1 MRILLYNQNPVVEKL
16 VTLSTKKTSDD
27 IINIRSTDEL
37 IEESVDLLLVDDD
50 AFIIDDTCYDKIKE
64 KIKFKKSCLIAS
76 RDSESRADFDDILYK
91 PFLPTDL
98 VTELERLKE
107 STNSIEEPVEEGVI
121 DNLNL
126 DELNEVDENPAA
138 TEHTG
143 EELNLDGLLD
153 DMEDTDSQEPESIK
167 SVVLEDSELDQ
178 ALADLDAPEEDT
190 KVTDLDSGS
199 NEVNLD
205 TEINLDDALDSA
217 EDELNAFLDSVN
229 NEPEKV
235 DEITDLD
242 SDTEV
247 NLDSNIETQ
256 KDDVVETAET
266 PKDDVVETV
275 KTPKDDV
282 VENIETPKDDVVE
295 NIETPKD
302 DVVENIETP
311 KDDVV
316 ETAETSKDDV
326 VETAET
332 PKDEVVENIETSKDD
347 VVETAETPK
356 DEVVENIETPKDDA
370 VETAET
376 PKDEVVENIETP
388 KDDVVETVETPKDDV
403 ETAETSNSEISEID
417 NLSEHEVGKA
427 LGEDIPEPEPKTDE
441 VAIPVPIPVPVPQ
454 TEKEEKVTEEP
465 KVEIAKTQE
474 VSGDLN
480 TIMELLK
487 QLDSVGLKKVLNGM
501 ELNISIKF
509 KETESE

>member
-266 PKDDVVETV
+266 PKDE
-275 KTPKDDV
+275 V
-282 VENIETPKDDVVE
+282 VENLETPKDDVVE
-295 NIETPKD
+295 TAETSKD

-326 VETAET
+326 VENIET
-332 PKDEVVENIETSKDD
+332 PKDD
-347 VVETAETPK
+347 
-356 DEVVENIETPKDDA
+356 VVENIETPKNDV
-370 VETAET
+370 VET
-376 PKDEVVENIETP
+376 VETP
-388 KDDVVETVETPKDDV
+388 KDDVVETVETPKDDVVETVETPKDEVIETVETPKDEVVETVETPKDDVV

-474 VSGDLN
+474 VSGDLD
-480 TIMELLK
+480 TIMALLK

>member
-275 KTPKDDV
+275 
-282 VENIETPKDDVVE
+282 
-295 NIETPKD
+295 
-302 DVVENIETP
+302 
-311 KDDVV
+311 
-316 ETAETSKDDV
+316 
-326 VETAET
+326 
-332 PKDEVVENIETSKDD
+332 
-347 VVETAETPK
+347 
-356 DEVVENIETPKDDA
+356 
-370 VETAET
+370 
-376 PKDEVVENIETP
+376 
-388 KDDVVETVETPKDDV
+388 ETPKDDV